1 MSDEPRDPAGEE
13 RPRWRRRRGLSARL
27 AAAFSWPASR
37 WNRAALVVM
46 AAVALLL
53 VVLAVVYATLPDGS
67 EYRHAWPERTAYME
81 LRIRQA
87 LDAGRELRIRYDPV
101 PMRRIPA
108 TVRRAVRVA
117 EDAGFYQH
125 GAFDWTELRAALEQ
139 AWKEEEAPR
148 GASTIT
154 QQLARNLYLSPRRSL
169 WRKLREAMIAVRMEH
184 AISKRRIF
192 ELYLNVIELGP
203 GIFGVEAAS
212 EHYFGLPVDLVS
224 PDQAVRLAA
233 SIPSPLHDN
242 PDTGTREF
250 RWRVGLI
257 GRRAFRPDT
266 ARADSAAAVAE
277 SLGLGAPPESAGLGP
292 GARGLPSPD
301 TIPAPDT
308 TGADTAARADTGGA
322 DTAAAHRDGA
332 DSAGADSLP
341 AAGTVPAADTAGRAD
356 TAGSVTPSAPDTAAG
371 GRR

>member
-1 MSDEPRDPAGEE
+1 VSGEPREPAAEDGGALRDDRAAEGGHPGPEE
-13 RPRWRRRRGLSARL
+13 SREGRPRWRRRHGLSARL
-27 AAAFSWPASR
+27 AATFRWPSSR
-37 WNRAALVVM
+37 WKRVLLVLL
-46 AAVALLL
+46 AGAALLL

-67 EYRHAWPERTAYME
+67 EYRDAWPKRTAYME
-81 LRIRQA
+81 LRVRQA
-87 LDAGRELRIRYDPV
+87 REEGRKLRIRYDPV
-101 PMRRIPA
+101 PMRRIPE

-125 GAFDWTELRAALEQ
+125 GAFDWTELRAALQQ
-139 AWKEEEAPR
+139 AWREEEAPR

-154 QQLARNLYLSPRRSL
+154 QQLARNLYLSPKRNL

-184 AISKRRIF
+184 ALSKRRIF

-212 EHYFGLPVDLVS
+212 ERYFGLPVGLVG

-257 GRRAFRPDT
+257 GGRAFRPDT
-266 ARADSAAAVAE
+266 ARADSLAAAA
-277 SLGLGAPPESAGLGP
+277 ESAGLGTPAAP
-292 GARGLPSPD
+292 GTGLPSPD
-301 TIPAPDT
+301 TVGPADTTTAPDT
-308 TGADTAARADTGGA
+308 TGAAPGALPKPDTGAIDTVPA
-322 DTAAAHRDGA
+322 DTA
-332 DSAGADSLP
+332 P
-341 AAGTVPAADTAGRAD
+341 ADTAPAA
-356 TAGSVTPSAPDTAAG
+356 TASR
-371 GRR
+371 GRRPG